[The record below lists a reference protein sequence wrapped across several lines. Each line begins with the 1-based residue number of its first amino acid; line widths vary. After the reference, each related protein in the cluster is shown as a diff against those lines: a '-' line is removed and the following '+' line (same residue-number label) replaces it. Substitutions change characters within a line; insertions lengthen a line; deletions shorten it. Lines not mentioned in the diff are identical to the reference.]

1 MLTVGEFMNVLS
13 EDQNRKLIM
22 NLESTISMTTKSETL
37 LQADRQEYNNDWI
50 LGLIP
55 ILILLGFVIIPVA
68 AHINI
73 YNKEQIIKSEL
84 LTTARVRWVEIA
96 VAII

>member
-1 MLTVGEFMNVLS
+1 
-13 EDQNRKLIM
+13 M
-22 NLESTISMTTKSETL
+22 NLESTISMTIKSETL

-73 YNKEQIIKSEL
+73 YKKEQIIKSEL
-84 LTTARVRWVEIA
+84 LTTAQVRWVEIA

>member
-68 AHINI
+68 YINI
-73 YNKEQIIKSEL
+73 YKKEQIIKSEL

>member
-1 MLTVGEFMNVLS
+1 M
-13 EDQNRKLIM
+13 I
-22 NLESTISMTTKSETL
+22 NLESTISMTIKSETL
-37 LQADRQEYNNDWI
+37 LQADCQESNNDWI

-73 YNKEQIIKSEL
+73 YKKEQIIKSEL

-96 VAII
+96 VAIV

>member
-1 MLTVGEFMNVLS
+1 
-13 EDQNRKLIM
+13 
-22 NLESTISMTTKSETL
+22 MTTKSETL

-68 AHINI
+68 YINI
-73 YNKEQIIKSEL
+73 YKKEQIIKSEL
-84 LTTARVRWVEIA
+84 LTTALVPSKTIREFA
-96 VAII
+96 G

>member
-1 MLTVGEFMNVLS
+1 M
-13 EDQNRKLIM
+13 I
-22 NLESTISMTTKSETL
+22 NLESTISMTIKSETL
-37 LQADRQEYNNDWI
+37 LQADCQESNNDWI

-68 AHINI
+68 YINI
-73 YNKEQIIKSEL
+73 YKKEQIIKSEL

>member
-1 MLTVGEFMNVLS
+1 
-13 EDQNRKLIM
+13 
-22 NLESTISMTTKSETL
+22 
-37 LQADRQEYNNDWI
+37 
-50 LGLIP
+50 LIP

-73 YNKEQIIKSEL
+73 YKKEQIINSEL

-96 VAII
+96 VAIV

>member
-1 MLTVGEFMNVLS
+1 MNVLS

-73 YNKEQIIKSEL
+73 YKKEQIIKSEL

>member
-1 MLTVGEFMNVLS
+1 
-13 EDQNRKLIM
+13 M
-22 NLESTISMTTKSETL
+22 NLESTISMTIKSETL

-55 ILILLGFVIIPVA
+55 ILILLGFVIISVA

-73 YNKEQIIKSEL
+73 YKKEQIIKSEL

>member
-1 MLTVGEFMNVLS
+1 M
-13 EDQNRKLIM
+13 I

-68 AHINI
+68 AYINI
-73 YNKEQIIKSEL
+73 YKKEEIIKSEL
-84 LTTARVRWVEIA
+84 LTTALVPSKTIREFA
-96 VAII
+96 G

>member
-1 MLTVGEFMNVLS
+1 M
-13 EDQNRKLIM
+13 I
-22 NLESTISMTTKSETL
+22 NLESTISMTIKSETL
-37 LQADRQEYNNDWI
+37 LQADCQESNNDWI

-68 AHINI
+68 AYINI
-73 YNKEQIIKSEL
+73 YKKEQIIKSEL

>member
-1 MLTVGEFMNVLS
+1 
-13 EDQNRKLIM
+13 M

>member
-1 MLTVGEFMNVLS
+1 M
-13 EDQNRKLIM
+13 I
-22 NLESTISMTTKSETL
+22 NLESTISMTIKSETL
-37 LQADRQEYNNDWI
+37 LQADCQESNNDWI

-68 AHINI
+68 AYINI
-73 YNKEQIIKSEL
+73 YKKEQIIKSEL

-96 VAII
+96 VAIV

>member
-1 MLTVGEFMNVLS
+1 M
-13 EDQNRKLIM
+13 I

-73 YNKEQIIKSEL
+73 YKKEQIIKSEL
-84 LTTARVRWVEIA
+84 LTTAQVRWVEIA